1 MALLYQR
8 HGGVGLNASTGKDI
22 TRYVINLPAN
32 RLPLV
37 GALWSQIAWR
47 IPSCGSFIRSA
58 GVVMEER
65 RLRTDDSPNGL
76 LYETFTSTAFQAHQY
91 GVPTIGWA
99 SDILSFTPAATEEF
113 FKTYY
118 GPNNATVAIVGDIN
132 PKEVIVLIEG
142 HSARFRPHPPAVPG
156 HAGASATR

>member
-1 MALLYQR
+1 MAHPVLREFYKER
-8 HGGVGLNASTGKDI
+8 
-22 TRYVINLPAN
+22 
-32 RLPLV
+32 
-37 GALWSQIAWR
+37 
-47 IPSCGSFIRSA
+47 

-99 SDILSFTPAATEEF
+99 FGHSFPHAGCDEAF

-132 PKEVIVLIEG
+132 PKEVIALLKE
-142 HSARFRPHPPAVPG
+142 HSARSRPRLLFRPW
-156 HAGASATR
+156 